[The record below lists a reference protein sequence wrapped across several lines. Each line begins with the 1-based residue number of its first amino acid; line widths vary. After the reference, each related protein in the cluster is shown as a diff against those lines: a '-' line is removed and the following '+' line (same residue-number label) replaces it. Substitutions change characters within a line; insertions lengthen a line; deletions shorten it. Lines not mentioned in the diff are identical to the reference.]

1 MRTSLAI
8 NSLVK
13 TDTRRKTPLLIVD
26 DDKAVRRLLA
36 RVAERAG
43 FDVDTA
49 KDGLQALEMMDEKQ
63 YDIAIVDLM
72 MPRLSGYELVQK
84 ISSLNPRPVV
94 IVATALMNGDVASLD
109 DSMVRRVIKKPF
121 DINAVANALV
131 ETARDIAEHREG
143 GTLPETPTILAKDAT
158 IITDKATVIAD
169 EAKVIATDVSIMSK
183 DDAAPTEHQQGNGGE
198 KTKEADKVP
207 PPEKIG

>member
-1 MRTSLAI
+1 MTNEA
-8 NSLVK
+8 
-13 TDTRRKTPLLIVD
+13 RRKTPLLIVD
-26 DDKAVRRLLA
+26 DDRAVRRLLA

-49 KDGLQALEMMDEKQ
+49 KDGLQALEMMQRKP

-84 ISSLNPRPVV
+84 ISTLSPRPVV

-121 DINAVANALV
+121 DINAVANALI
-131 ETARDIAEHREG
+131 ETAKDIAEKR
-143 GTLPETPTILAKDAT
+143 TPTTITPVTIVATDANIVTDALKAVAKPETPTE
-158 IITDKATVIAD
+158 DKPP
-169 EAKVIATDVSIMSK
+169 
-183 DDAAPTEHQQGNGGE
+183 AAEE
-198 KTKEADKVP
+198 KPANDKVP
-207 PPEKIG
+207 PPEKIE

>member
-1 MRTSLAI
+1 MQ
-8 NSLVK
+8 N
-13 TDTRRKTPLLIVD
+13 DTRRKTPLLIVD

-49 KDGLQALEMMDEKQ
+49 KDGLQALEMLGRRQ

-84 ISSLNPRPVV
+84 ISTLNPRPVV

-131 ETARDIAEHREG
+131 ETARDIAGHREA
-143 GTLPETPTILAKDAT
+143 GTLPETPTIMSKDAT
-158 IITDKATVIAD
+158 IITDKVTVVAD
-169 EAKVIATDVSIMSK
+169 EAKVITGDLSIVPRE
-183 DDAAPTEHQQGNGGE
+183 AASGEQKHAGSEKPKENGNG
-198 KTKEADKVP
+198 KVSL
-207 PPEKIG
+207 PEKIG

>member
-1 MRTSLAI
+1 MTNDA
-8 NSLVK
+8 
-13 TDTRRKTPLLIVD
+13 RKKPPLLIVD
-26 DDKAVRRLLA
+26 DDRAVRRLLA

-49 KDGLQALEMMDEKQ
+49 KDGVQALEMLQNKH

-84 ISSLNPRPVV
+84 ISAITPRPVV

-121 DINAVANALV
+121 DINAVANALI
-131 ETARDIAEHREG
+131 ETAKDIAEKR
-143 GTLPETPTILAKDAT
+143 TPTALPPATIVATDANIVTDVLNLVKKDETSETPTEEKPP
-158 IITDKATVIAD
+158 
-169 EAKVIATDVSIMSK
+169 
-183 DDAAPTEHQQGNGGE
+183 AAEENPP
-198 KTKEADKVP
+198 KVP
-207 PPEKIG
+207 PPEKIE

>member
-36 RVAERAG
+36 RVAERA
-43 FDVDTA
+43 A
-49 KDGLQALEMMDEKQ
+49 KDGLQALEMMEKRQ

-131 ETARDIAEHREG
+131 ETARDIAEHREA

-169 EAKVIATDVSIMSK
+169 ETKVIATDLSIMSK
-183 DDAAPTEHQQGNGGE
+183 DAAPTEQKGNGVE
-198 KTKEADKVP
+198 KTKEGNKVP

>member
-1 MRTSLAI
+1 VATSE
-8 NSLVK
+8 N
-13 TDTRRKTPLLIVD
+13 RRKIPLLIVD

-43 FDVDTA
+43 FEVDTA
-49 KDGLQALEMMDEKQ
+49 KDGLQALEMLERKE
-63 YDIAIVDLM
+63 YEIAIVDLM
-72 MPRLSGYELVQK
+72 MPRLSGYDLVQR
-84 ISSLNPRPVV
+84 ISTLKPRPVV

-131 ETARDIAEHREG
+131 ETASDIAKHSQA
-143 GTLPETPTILAKDAT
+143 GTLPQTPTIMARDAT

-169 EAKVIATDVSIMSK
+169 EAKIVANDVTLVSPVPPK
-183 DDAAPTEHQQGNGGE
+183 ENG
-198 KTKEADKVP
+198 EAKGDTTAEPAKIP

>member
-1 MRTSLAI
+1 MA
-8 NSLVK
+8 VK
-13 TDTRRKTPLLIVD
+13 DETRRKTPLLIVD

-43 FDVDTA
+43 FEVDTA
-49 KDGLQALEMMDEKQ
+49 KDGFQALEMLQHKQ
-63 YDIAIVDLM
+63 YEIAIVDLM

-84 ISSLNPRPVV
+84 ISTLNPRPVV

-131 ETARDIAEHREG
+131 EIAREAAEKRAA
-143 GTLPETPTILAKDAT
+143 TPPEEPTIIVAKDVSVTANEVIVPTADGNPEQPKMEANAT
-158 IITDKATVIAD
+158 ESELPK
-169 EAKVIATDVSIMSK
+169 
-183 DDAAPTEHQQGNGGE
+183 GE
-198 KTKEADKVP
+198 KIE
-207 PPEKIG
+207 